1 MSKSAAGSRQFAVN
15 SRQKTVSRNICCP
28 LPTAHC
34 SLPTVFCLLST
45 VFCLLSSAYC
55 LPATAQTNDISES
68 QTTAVAELPGV
79 DELMANL
86 LARLPSKPITLTG
99 ELVTTDEKEQK
110 TKLNV
115 IIQLRYPQEA
125 TYTLCD
131 TFGKSLEQLTVTR
144 NKGITSYRYLS
155 GDPLTPAAVPPQ
167 DTRIQ
172 NTALCWMDLTLG
184 FLWWDGGKIIGRVE
198 ARGQPCYLLDRR
210 APQDNMV
217 PYARVQLWVDT
228 RISMLIQAD
237 GYDMLENLSRRLCIK
252 SFKKINHEW
261 MIKDLEVEDLTHRAV
276 TLLRIRDAVAT
287 EP

>member
-1 MSKSAAGSRQFAVN
+1 MKESRVESRKSSVRSSVRRLMVAVCGLWLV
-15 SRQKTVSRNICCP
+15 VSGQ
-28 LPTAHC
+28 
-34 SLPTVFCLLST
+34 
-45 VFCLLSSAYC
+45 
-55 LPATAQTNDISES
+55 PATAQTNEIEES
-68 QTTAVAELPGV
+68 PTTAVAELPGV
-79 DELMANL
+79 DELMGNL
-86 LARLPSKPITLTG
+86 LARLPAKPITLTG
-99 ELVTTDEKEQK
+99 ELATTAENDQK
-110 TKLNV
+110 SKLNI

-131 TFGKSLEQLTVTR
+131 TFGKSLEQLTVKR
-144 NKGITSYRYLS
+144 VKGITSYRYLK
-155 GDPLTPAAVPPQ
+155 GEPLSPAPVPTQ

-184 FLWWDGGKIIGRVE
+184 FLWWNGGKIIGRVE
-198 ARGQPCYLLDRR
+198 AKGQPCYLLDRR
-210 APQDNMV
+210 APPEDLTA

-237 GYDMLENLSRRLCIK
+237 GYDKMENLSRRLSIK

-261 MIKDLEVEDLTHRAV
+261 MIKDLEVEDMVNHSA

>member
-1 MSKSAAGSRQFAVN
+1 AVGSGQWAVGSGQWAVGSKPEGRWLLS
-15 SRQKTVSRNICCP
+15 TLYC
-28 LPTAHC
+28 LLLTAH
-34 SLPTVFCLLST
+34 CLLST
-45 VFCLLSSAYC
+45 AYC
-55 LPATAQTNDISES
+55 LAATAQTNETGES
-68 QTTAVAELPGV
+68 TTTAVAELPGV

-86 LARLPSKPITLTG
+86 LARLPAKPITLTG
-99 ELVTTDEKEQK
+99 ELVTTSENDQK
-110 TKLNV
+110 SKLNI

-144 NKGITSYRYLS
+144 KKGITSYRYLS
-155 GDPLTPAAVPPQ
+155 GDPLTQAAVPRQ
-167 DTRIQ
+167 DVRIR
-172 NTALCWMDLTLG
+172 NTALSWMDLTLG

-210 APQDNMV
+210 APQDDMA

-237 GYDMLENLSRRLCIK
+237 GYDKMENLFRRLSIK

-261 MIKDLEVEDLTHRAV
+261 MIKDLEVEDLASHTS
-276 TLLRIRDAVAT
+276 TLLRIRDAEGAKT
-287 EP
+287 PET

>member
-1 MSKSAAGSRQFAVN
+1 VKKWRVASGEWRVKSLMAV
-15 SRQKTVSRNICCP
+15 VW
-28 LPTAHC
+28 
-34 SLPTVFCLLST
+34 LLT
-45 VFCLLSSAYC
+45 PLSS
-55 LPATAQTNDISES
+55 LAQTNEIEAAP
-68 QTTAVAELPGV
+68 TEAVAELPGV
-79 DELMANL
+79 DTLMANL

-99 ELVTTDEKEQK
+99 ELVTTSENRAK
-110 TKLNV
+110 TQYNI

-125 TYTLCD
+125 TYTLYD
-131 TFGKSLEQLTVTR
+131 TFGKSLEQLAVIR
-144 NKGITSYRYLS
+144 NKGITSYRYLA
-155 GDPLTPAAVPPQ
+155 GDPLAPAAIPSQ

-172 NTALCWMDLTLG
+172 NTALSWTDLTLG
-184 FLWWDGGKIIGRVE
+184 FLWWNGGKIIGRVE

-210 APQDNMV
+210 APQDNMA

-237 GYDMLENLSRRLCIK
+237 GYDKMENLSRRLSIK

-261 MIKDLEVEDLTHRAV
+261 MVKDLEVEDLAQHAV

>member
-1 MSKSAAGSRQFAVN
+1 MREFRVASDELRVESREPSSPCFIYRA
-15 SRQKTVSRNICCP
+15 
-28 LPTAHC
+28 
-34 SLPTVFCLLST
+34 CLLSA
-45 VFCLLSSAYC
+45 VLCLLSSVFC
-55 LPATAQTNDISES
+55 LSSVAQTNDIDEA
-68 QTTAVAELPGV
+68 TTPAVAELPGV

-99 ELVTTDEKEQK
+99 ELVTTAEDEQK
-110 TKLNV
+110 SKLNI

-131 TFGKSLEQLTVTR
+131 SFGKSLEQLTVVR
-144 NKGITSYRYLS
+144 KKGITSYRYLA
-155 GDPLTPAAVPPQ
+155 GDPLTPAAVPSQ

-172 NTALCWMDLTLG
+172 NTALSWMDLTLG
-184 FLWWDGGKIIGRVE
+184 FLWWNGGRIIGRVE

-210 APQDNMV
+210 APPDDMA

-237 GYDMLENLSRRLCIK
+237 GFDKLENLSRRLCIK

-261 MIKDLEVEDLTHRAV
+261 MVKDLEVEDLTHRSI
-276 TLLRIRDAVAT
+276 TLLRIRDA
-287 EP
+287 EPTPIP